1 MEACSSCGATLATG
15 AQWCGQ
21 CYAVTAPAPTSA
33 PTSAAGVPVPST
45 RSVMTP
51 TQAGRP
57 TPVASLTAPI
67 QKTRWGK
74 TPTTFGPVGRIL
86 ATTGF
91 VVPFILFVILGIA
104 TGGFLIDGAA
114 LWGIFIMPL
123 GLRDV
128 WKAGQIPSG

>member
-1 MEACSSCGATLATG
+1 MDVCSSCGATLAAA

-21 CYAVTAPAPTSA
+21 CYAVSAPAHALGFATAPA
-33 PTSAAGVPVPST
+33 T

-51 TQAGRP
+51 AQTGRP
-57 TPVASLTAPI
+57 APVATLTAPV
-67 QKTRWGK
+67 QKTRWRK

-114 LWGIFIMPL
+114 LWGIFILPL

-128 WKAGQIPSG
+128 WKAGQIPTT